1 MKSAGDPLSSNPAEP
16 LFRIATGF
24 IASAALYVAAH
35 LRVADHLTGGS
46 KSIEELAAGTGANAD
61 ALYRVLRLLV
71 SLGVFEQVGPRRFAL
86 NPSADLLR
94 GDVHGSIHAIA
105 HFLPDP
111 LHFRVY
117 ANLLESV
124 KTGLPAVDATL
135 GKPLFEFLAQDPAY
149 SAIFND
155 AMTALSIPAAAAA
168 IAAYDFS
175 QFSVI
180 VDVAGGHGEVLTA
193 ILKAC
198 PNSRGVLAE
207 TGHVADGARTRIA
220 TMGLA
225 HRCEAVT
232 CDFFREV
239 PAGGD
244 AYVMK
249 HIIHDWD
256 DARALQILRNIA
268 QAMGGKVGTVVLLES
283 VIPDGDEPDLGKFI
297 DIEML
302 ALPGGKERTAHEF
315 RVLFDAAGFDLTQIV
330 ATKSPLSV
338 IEARRRQPVNA

>member
-1 MKSAGDPLSSNPAEP
+1 MSSNPTEP

-35 LRVADHLTGGS
+35 LRVADHLIGGS
-46 KSIEELAAGTGANAD
+46 KSVEELAAGTGANAD
-61 ALYRVLRLLV
+61 ALYRILRLLV

-86 NPSADLLR
+86 NSSADLLR
-94 GDVHGSIHAIA
+94 QDGHGSVHAIA

-111 LHFRVY
+111 MHFRVY
-117 ANLLESV
+117 ANLLDSV
-124 KTGLPAVDATL
+124 RTGLPAVDNTL
-135 GKPLFEFLAQDPAY
+135 GKPLFEYLAQDPAY

-175 QFSVI
+175 GFAVI
-180 VDVAGGHGEVLTA
+180 VDVAGGHGEVLTS

-198 PNSRGVLAE
+198 PGSRGVLAE
-207 TGHVADGARTRIA
+207 IGHVADGARSRIA
-220 TMGLA
+220 AMGLA
-225 HRCEAVT
+225 DRCEAVA
-232 CDFFREV
+232 CDFFRAV
-239 PAGGD
+239 PPGGD

-256 DARALQILRNIA
+256 DERALQILGNIA
-268 QAMGGKVGTVVLLES
+268 QAMGEKRGTVVLLES
-283 VIPDGDEPDLGKFI
+283 VIPEGNEPDLGKFI

-302 ALPGGKERTAHEF
+302 AFPGGKERTAHEF
-315 RVLFDAAGFDLTQIV
+315 RVLFDAAGFDLTRV
-330 ATKSPLSV
+330 VTTKSPLSV
-338 IEARRRQPVNA
+338 VEAKRRPVNT